1 MTDGPDPAA
10 LAALSERLDALAG
23 EVRRQ
28 GRAAIAA
35 QAAAER
41 CLELLQRLDAAPPG
55 GAAPEP
61 VWLGELGGVFDA
73 LGRAA
78 EAGRALVGRG
88 HRPRWLAWLPALRA
102 EQREIAAVA
111 AGLGLLEQRLDAAL
125 NRLGVTVD
133 REVGCPVEGRRHRVV
148 ATVPGAGP
156 PRVTRVLRPGYAV
169 AGRVL
174 REAEVEASA
183 GPLAEPRGS
192 EP

>member
-1 MTDGPDPAA
+1 MTDGPDPDA
-10 LAALSERLDALAG
+10 LAALSERLDALAV

-55 GAAPEP
+55 RTVPEP
-61 VWLGELGGVFDA
+61 TWLGELGGVFDA

-78 EAGRALVGRG
+78 EAGRALAGRG
-88 HRPRWLAWLPALRA
+88 PRPRWLGWVPALRA

-111 AGLGLLEQRLDAAL
+111 AGLGLLEQQLEGAL
-125 NRLGVTVD
+125 GRLGITVD

-148 ATVPGAGP
+148 AAVPGAGP
-156 PRVTRVLRPGYAV
+156 PRVIRVLRPGYAV

-183 GPLAEPRGS
+183 GPLAEERGRT
-192 EP
+192 P